1 MQSSKEQQGE
11 MRKPSSGISAKKQR
25 KRTEQE
31 RLEISSRKSEL
42 PRNTSCK
49 MGSTKDRN
57 SKGLSEAEEIE
68 KTGKSTPKNCT
79 KPKASL
85 TQIVTIVWPLT
96 QSQASCSGKSSG
108 P

>member
-1 MQSSKEQQGE
+1 
-11 MRKPSSGISAKKQR
+11 
-25 KRTEQE
+25 
-31 RLEISSRKSEL
+31 
-42 PRNTSCK
+42 

-96 QSQASCSGKSSG
+96 QSQTAWNEKSSG
-108 P
+108 T